1 MAKSTNHKTQASVG
15 DTAPQ
20 QPQPIALE
28 PVVPQQP
35 QSVYQQQPVYYPQPQ
50 YVPRQ
55 IVQATHPAL
64 ELSLAII
71 AAITSV
77 WFFGEALT
85 GTLSAL
91 ANVNYAFGSLSSI
104 FVDGLYG
111 FAGIMIS
118 AVVSLLAA
126 LVAFWLFGRTKTAV
140 DSGEYKIPLQVGFGV
155 IAIKTAVLAASTV
168 AVGLTPLLTLQD
180 GSDVGP
186 VYLAQF
192 LPLLITGTL
201 FGLLGWYIL
210 KLIGKQQVGRVLSII
225 LLIASSVVFIF
236 GLVVVIVKSHS
247 SDYTPHSSSRG
258 SSSLDLDNSKTKSSD
273 TSGSSKSLDACT
285 AAYEKYRSGDITS
298 SEYIKA
304 CS

>member
-15 DTAPQ
+15 DTTPQ
-20 QPQPIALE
+20 QPQPIAPE
-28 PVVPQQP
+28 QAVPQQP

-140 DSGEYKIPLQVGFGV
+140 DSGKYKIPLQVGFGI

-210 KLIGKQQVGRVLSII
+210 KLIGKQQVGRVL
-225 LLIASSVVFIF
+225 
-236 GLVVVIVKSHS
+236 
-247 SDYTPHSSSRG
+247 
-258 SSSLDLDNSKTKSSD
+258 
-273 TSGSSKSLDACT
+273 
-285 AAYEKYRSGDITS
+285 
-298 SEYIKA
+298 
-304 CS
+304 